1 MSDTIAKK
9 PTSVIFEG
17 ATPILAV
24 RDLAASTAYYTG
36 VLGFEVNWQQ
46 PGILASVSRDRCT
59 IFLCEG
65 DQGHSGTWLWIGVS
79 DVEALFREYVSNGAT
94 VRHKPTN
101 YQWAYEM
108 QIEDLDGHVLRF
120 GSDPKADQPV
130 GEWLDMHGTSW
141 VETSKGTESKGTPS

>member
-1 MSDTIAKK
+1 MSDTTEKNQ
-9 PTSVIFEG
+9 TSIIFEG

-36 VLGFEVNWQQ
+36 VLGFTVNWQH
-46 PGILASVSRDRCT
+46 PGIIASVSRGRCT

-79 DVEALFREYVSNGAT
+79 DVEPLFHEYAAKGAT

-120 GSDPKADQPV
+120 GSDPKPDEPV
-130 GEWLDMHGTSW
+130 GEWLDMHGI
-141 VETSKGTESKGTPS
+141 VEER